1 MARSKTLHQ
10 NVGIKEFRAAYG
22 NFAAELITTYAY
34 ESGDSGGGLFYD
46 EHLISVCKAAQL
58 INKDRTGGCNSTNE
72 QLINFLFPEG
82 EKREK
87 TDCFIFGGRS
97 YCVPAPIYYTR
108 PPANAI
114 NPKPQ
119 TFPKENQTQVP
130 KQQPIENCQP
140 FKDEIVRLKNQLA
153 TVSDDFDS
161 LKIQYT
167 GEKGSLTKD
176 KNRLYEENQELLR
189 ELARANAWLV
199 YFTLEGEENCR
210 ETDVEAAR
218 IREMGKNAR
227 NIVTVILKR
236 QDVAVNSV
244 PRLFIMP
251 DRRTIYGE
259 KDVLAYLKSIN

>member
-1 MARSKTLHQ
+1 
-10 NVGIKEFRAAYG
+10 
-22 NFAAELITTYAY
+22 LI
-34 ESGDSGGGLFYD
+34 
-46 EHLISVCKAAQL
+46 HCKS
-58 INKDRTGGCNSTNE
+58 N
-72 QLINFLFPEG
+72 
-82 EKREK
+82 
-87 TDCFIFGGRS
+87 
-97 YCVPAPIYYTR
+97 
-108 PPANAI
+108 
-114 NPKPQ
+114 
-119 TFPKENQTQVP
+119 
-130 KQQPIENCQP
+130 
-140 FKDEIVRLKNQLA
+140 
-153 TVSDDFDS
+153 
-161 LKIQYT
+161 
-167 GEKGSLTKD
+167 
-176 KNRLYEENQELLR
+176 YEENQELLR